1 MVAVEHPG
9 EPNEPMGV
17 CDVLAQMNQRIDDL
31 RADVNTRFRLLTW
44 EIAIG
49 FAAVFAVL
57 AALLARGG

>member
-1 MVAVEHPG
+1 MFAGEHPG

-17 CDVLAQMNQRIDDL
+17 RDVLAQMNQRIGDL
-31 RADVNTRFRLLTW
+31 RADVNARFRLLTW
-44 EIAIG
+44 GIAIG

>member
-17 CDVLAQMNQRIDDL
+17 RDVLAQMNQRIDDL